1 MAADVVARGGLFAR
15 AAVDAALLS
24 ALLLLLAD
32 ADVAE
37 VEDSEASF
45 TGGTGTELDSALE
58 LFGLV
63 VVVVAMSC
71 DEEVL
76 VLCIETELP
85 GTGGELTLTSLEAMA
100 VGVAVDE
107 GTLCMCSD
115 GVTGGLAAVEEAALA
130 GGVSTIASACA
141 VEAAPTT
148 AAVPLD

>member
-58 LFGLV
+58 LFGL